1 MCTEGMSGSSGLALQ
16 RRTREGKTPKS
27 VKKRGFKRGLGVLE
41 GIHTEGVKRCQ
52 LKPIKS
58 DFQR

>member
-1 MCTEGMSGSSGLALQ
+1 MSGSSGLALQ

-41 GIHTEGVKRCQ
+41 GIHTEGINK
-52 LKPIKS
+52 
-58 DFQR
+58 